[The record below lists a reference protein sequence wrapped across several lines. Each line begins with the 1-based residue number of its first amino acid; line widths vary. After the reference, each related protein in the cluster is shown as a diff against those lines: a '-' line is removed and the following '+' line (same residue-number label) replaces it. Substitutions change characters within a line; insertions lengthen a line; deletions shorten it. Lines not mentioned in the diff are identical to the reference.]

1 MSERDDTVYLG
12 HMLDTARSAAGKISA
27 MGRDAF
33 DANDDLRFALTHM
46 IQIIGEAASRVSRGT
61 REAHPE
67 IPWKEIIGMRHRVVH
82 DYLNVDY
89 DIVWDVVQNKIP
101 QLIQILEPLVPPDQ
115 D

>member
-12 HMLDTARSAAGKISA
+12 HMLDTARSAAGKTSTID
-27 MGRDAF
+27 RDAF
-33 DANDDLRFALTHM
+33 DANDDLRFALTYM
-46 IQIIGEAASRVSRGT
+46 IQIIGEAASQVSSRT

-67 IPWKEIIGMRHRVVH
+67 IPWQEIIGMRHRVVH

-89 DIVWDVVQNKIP
+89 EIVWDVVRNRIP
-101 QLIQILEPLVPPDQ
+101 QLIEHLEPLVPPDE